1 MKRWQLPENGF
12 IEINGAHLEFA
23 TFGTPPSE
31 APTIVMLHEGL
42 GSVSHWKNIPE
53 RLASETGLGVFVY
66 SRAGY
71 GQSSPIEL
79 PRPMDY
85 MTREAID
92 VLPRVLDA
100 SGFQRG
106 ILLGHSDGATIAA
119 IYAGTVKDLRVSGLV
134 LVAPHFF
141 AEDMGLV
148 SIAEAKS
155 AYRTGDLKERLQHH
169 HKNVDNAFYGWN
181 SAWLDPGFREWNVAE
196 VIDRFRIPVLAIQ
209 GKDDRYGTLA
219 QIKEIKNRACT
230 QINVEILDNCGHAP
244 YREQPEKFLKVVT
257 EFACRMNSGDR
268 TDTKEYESQ
277 ESCCSLPEVKRSM
290 QV

>member
-1 MKRWQLPENGF
+1 MKQWRLPENGF

-23 TFGTPPSE
+23 TFGASPSE

-53 RLASETGLGVFVY
+53 RLSSETGFGVFVY

-92 VLPRVLDA
+92 VLPKVLNA

-119 IYAGTVKDLRVSGLV
+119 IYAGTVKELRVSGLV
-134 LVAPHFF
+134 LIAPHFF

-148 SIAEAKS
+148 SIAEANS
-155 AYRTGDLKERLQHH
+155 AYRTGDLKERLQYY

-181 SAWLDPGFREWNVAE
+181 NAWLDPSFREWNVAE

-219 QIKEIKNRACT
+219 QIEEIKNRACT

-244 YREQPEKFLKVVT
+244 YREQPENFLKVVA
-257 EFACRMNSGDR
+257 EFSSRISSDERNHVGTNEA
-268 TDTKEYESQ
+268 Q
-277 ESCCSLPEVKRSM
+277 ESCCTPPEIQRSM
-290 QV
+290 RV

>member
-1 MKRWQLPENGF
+1 MKRWQLPEHGF
-12 IEINGAHLEFA
+12 IEIDGAHLEFA
-23 TFGTPPSE
+23 TFGAPPSE
-31 APTIVMLHEGL
+31 APTLVMLHEGL

-53 RLASETGLGVFVY
+53 RLASETGFGVFVY

-92 VLPRVLDA
+92 VLPMVLDV
-100 SGFQRG
+100 SGFQEG
-106 ILLGHSDGATIAA
+106 ILFGHSDGATIAA
-119 IYAGTVKDLRVSGLV
+119 IYAGTVKDLRVRGLV
-134 LVAPHFF
+134 LIAPHFF
-141 AEDMGLV
+141 VENMGIV
-148 SIAEAKS
+148 TIAEAKS
-155 AYRTGDLKERLQHH
+155 AYRTGDLKERLQRH
-169 HKNVDNAFYGWN
+169 HKSVDNAFYGWN
-181 SAWLDPGFREWNVAE
+181 NAWLDPGFREWNVSE

-219 QIKEIKNRACT
+219 QIEEIKNRACT

-257 EFACRMNSGDR
+257 DFACRMNSGDR

-277 ESCCSLPEVKRSM
+277 ESYCSLPEVKRSM

>member
-1 MKRWQLPENGF
+1 MKRWRLPENGF

-31 APTIVMLHEGL
+31 ASTIVMLHEGL

-53 RLASETGLGVFVY
+53 RLASETGFGVFVY

-134 LVAPHFF
+134 LIAPHFF
-141 AEDMGLV
+141 AEDMELV

-155 AYRTGDLKERLQHH
+155 AYRTGALKERLQRH

-181 SAWLDPGFREWNVAE
+181 NAWLDPGFREWNVSE

-219 QIKEIKNRACT
+219 QIEEIKNRACT

-268 TDTKEYESQ
+268 TDTTEYESQ
-277 ESCCSLPEVKRSM
+277 ESCSSLPEVKRSM

>member
-23 TFGTPPSE
+23 TFGAPPSE

-42 GSVSHWKNIPE
+42 GSVSHWKNIPQ
-53 RLASETGLGVFVY
+53 RLASETGFGVFVY

-100 SGFQRG
+100 SGFQEG

-119 IYAGTVKDLRVSGLV
+119 IYAGTVKDLRVRGLV
-134 LVAPHFF
+134 LIAPHFF
-141 AEDMGLV
+141 VEDIGLA

-155 AYRTGDLKERLQHH
+155 AYQTSDLKEKLRRH
-169 HKNVDNAFYGWN
+169 HKNVDNAFCGWSN
-181 SAWLDPGFREWNVAE
+181 AWLDPGFREWNVSE
-196 VIDRFRIPVLAIQ
+196 VVDGLSIPVLTVQ
-209 GKDDRYGTLA
+209 GRDDPYGTLA
-219 QIKEIKNRACT
+219 QIEEIETRACS
-230 QINVEILDNCGHAP
+230 QIDVEILDNCGHAP

-257 EFACRMNSGDR
+257 EFACRMNSADR

>member
-1 MKRWQLPENGF
+1 MKRWRLPEHGF

-23 TFGTPPSE
+23 IFGAPPSE
-31 APTIVMLHEGL
+31 ASTIVMLHEGL
-42 GSVSHWKNIPE
+42 GSVSHWKNFPD
-53 RLASETGLGVFVY
+53 RLASETGFGVFVY

-100 SGFQRG
+100 SGFQEG

-119 IYAGTVKDLRVSGLV
+119 IYAGTVKDSRVRGLV
-134 LVAPHFF
+134 LIAPHIFV
-141 AEDMGLV
+141 EDVGLV

-155 AYRTGDLKERLQHH
+155 AYRTGELKERLQRH

-181 SAWLDPGFREWNVAE
+181 NAWLDPGFREWNVSE
-196 VIDRFRIPVLAIQ
+196 VVDGLSIPILAVQ
-209 GKDDRYGTLA
+209 GRDDPYGTIA
-219 QIKEIKNRACT
+219 QIEEIEIRACSK
-230 QINVEILDNCGHAP
+230 IDVEILDNCGHSP
-244 YREQPEKFLKVVT
+244 YREQPEKFLKIVA
-257 EFACRMNSGDR
+257 EFTGRMNSGDI
-268 TDTKEYESQ
+268 TDTGEYEAQ
-277 ESCCSLPEVKRSM
+277 ESCCSLPEVQRNI

>member
-23 TFGTPPSE
+23 TFGAPPSE

-53 RLASETGLGVFVY
+53 RLASETGFGVFVY

-92 VLPRVLDA
+92 VLPMVLDA
-100 SGFQRG
+100 SGFKEG
-106 ILLGHSDGATIAA
+106 ILFGHSDGATIAA
-119 IYAGTVKDLRVSGLV
+119 IYAGTVKDSRVRGLV
-134 LVAPHFF
+134 LIAPHFF
-141 AEDMGLV
+141 VEDMGLV

-155 AYRTGDLKERLQHH
+155 AYRTGDLKEKLRRH
-169 HKNVDNAFYGWN
+169 HKNVDNAFCGWSN
-181 SAWLDPGFREWNVAE
+181 AWLDPGFREWNVSE

-219 QIKEIKNRACT
+219 QIEEIKNRACT

-268 TDTKEYESQ
+268 TDTREYESQ
-277 ESCCSLPEVKRSM
+277 EACCSLPEVKRSM

>member
-12 IEINGAHLEFA
+12 SEINGAHLEFA
-23 TFGTPPSE
+23 TFGAPPSE

-92 VLPRVLDA
+92 VLPMVLDA
-100 SGFQRG
+100 SGFQEG

-134 LVAPHFF
+134 LIAPHFF

-155 AYRTGDLKERLQHH
+155 AYRTGDLKEKLRRH
-169 HKNVDNAFYGWN
+169 HKNVDNAFCGWSN
-181 SAWLDPGFREWNVAE
+181 AWLDPGFREWNVSE
-196 VIDRFRIPVLAIQ
+196 VVDGLSIPVLTVQ
-209 GKDDRYGTLA
+209 GRDDPYGTLA
-219 QIKEIKNRACT
+219 QIEEIKTRACS
-230 QINVEILDNCGHAP
+230 QIDVEILDNCGHSP
-244 YREQPEKFLKVVT
+244 YREQPEKFLKIVA
-257 EFACRMNSGDR
+257 EFFSRISSDERNHVGMN
-268 TDTKEYESQ
+268 EAQ
-277 ESCCSLPEVKRSM
+277 ESCCTPPEIQRNLRV
-290 QV
+290 

>member
-1 MKRWQLPENGF
+1 MKQWRLSENGF

-23 TFGTPPSE
+23 TFGAPPSE
-31 APTIVMLHEGL
+31 ASTIVMLHEGL

-53 RLASETGLGVFVY
+53 QLASETGFGVFVY

-85 MTREAID
+85 MMREAID

-134 LVAPHFF
+134 LIAPHFF

-155 AYRTGDLKERLQHH
+155 AFQTGDLKERLQRH

-181 SAWLDPGFREWNVAE
+181 NAWLDLGFREWNVSE

-219 QIKEIKNRACT
+219 QIEEIKNRACT
-230 QINVEILDNCGHAP
+230 QIDVEILDNCGHAP

-257 EFACRMNSGDR
+257 EFACRMNSSDR
-268 TDTKEYESQ
+268 TDTREYESQ
-277 ESCCSLPEVKRSM
+277 ESCCVLPEVKRSM

>member
-1 MKRWQLPENGF
+1 MKRWRLPENGF
-12 IEINGAHLEFA
+12 IEINGVHLEFA

-31 APTIVMLHEGL
+31 ASTIVMLHEGL

-53 RLASETGLGVFVY
+53 RLASETGFGVFVY

-92 VLPRVLDA
+92 VLPKVLDA

-134 LVAPHFF
+134 LIAPHFF

-155 AYRTGDLKERLQHH
+155 AYRTGDLKERLQRH

-181 SAWLDPGFREWNVAE
+181 NAWLDPGFREWNVSE

-219 QIKEIKNRACT
+219 QIEEIKNRACT

-257 EFACRMNSGDR
+257 EFACRMNRSDR
-268 TDTKEYESQ
+268 TDTREYESQ
-277 ESCCSLPEVKRSM
+277 ESCCALPEVKRSM

>member
-1 MKRWQLPENGF
+1 MKRWRLPESGF

-31 APTIVMLHEGL
+31 ASTIVMLHEGL

-53 RLASETGLGVFVY
+53 RLASETGFGVFVY

-134 LVAPHFF
+134 LIAPHLF

-155 AYRTGDLKERLQHH
+155 AYQTGDLKERLQRY

-181 SAWLDPGFREWNVAE
+181 NAWLDPSFREWNVSE
-196 VIDRFRIPVLAIQ
+196 VIDRFRIPVFAIQ

-219 QIKEIKNRACT
+219 QIEEIKNRACT

-257 EFACRMNSGDR
+257 EFACRMNSSDR
-268 TDTKEYESQ
+268 TDTREHESQ
-277 ESCCSLPEVKRSM
+277 ESCCVLPEVK
-290 QV
+290 